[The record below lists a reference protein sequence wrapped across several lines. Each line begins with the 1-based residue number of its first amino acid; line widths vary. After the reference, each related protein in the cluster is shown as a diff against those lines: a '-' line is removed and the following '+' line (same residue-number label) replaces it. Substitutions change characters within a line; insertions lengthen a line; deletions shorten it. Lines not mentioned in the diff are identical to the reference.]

1 VIKIISLRR
10 PFPLHFAALQPHR
23 VARFGGVCDTARLCP
38 STSTHG
44 VARGRNVSIGNARV
58 VISALDPSGAHPVA
72 HDGNERTSY
81 SRVGCVTAARGPWV
95 PIRAL
100 RARAGLCLCVYV
112 LTCACCVCVCVYVG
126 VRRQPQPVHPGRVQ
140 LGSHLHYGSVGRQ
153 AVVATLCE
161 QRYHTDMQ
169 AHCNGAPF
177 FWRGGHIPQQ
187 YRPCNGARACGVV
200 LAVAW

>member
-1 VIKIISLRR
+1 MISLRR
-10 PFPLHFAALQPHR
+10 SFPPHFAALQPHR

-100 RARAGLCLCVYV
+100 RARAGLCLCVHV
-112 LTCACCVCVCVYVG
+112 LTCACCVCMCVRWCAQATATG
-126 VRRQPQPVHPGRVQ
+126 TSRTGTTWISPTLRIGRSTGCGCDA
-140 LGSHLHYGSVGRQ
+140 LRTAISHRHAGSLQWGSLLLAWR
-153 AVVATLCE
+153 AHTATIS
-161 QRYHTDMQ
+161 TM
-169 AHCNGAPF
+169 
-177 FWRGGHIPQQ
+177 
-187 YRPCNGARACGVV
+187 
-200 LAVAW
+200 